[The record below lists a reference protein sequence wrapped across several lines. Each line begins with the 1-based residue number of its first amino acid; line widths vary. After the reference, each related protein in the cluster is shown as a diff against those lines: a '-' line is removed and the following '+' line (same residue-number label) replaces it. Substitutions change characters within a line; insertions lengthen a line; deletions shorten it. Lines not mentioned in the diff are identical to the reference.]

1 MSMTMLATRL
11 METTTRPGQG
21 TILARLEPAE
31 RPSLEKLEH
40 ESLERVVSASIDHE
54 AEPVALRAGE
64 RVLWVR
70 PIDTRLFV
78 RAMAPH
84 VCFN

>member
-1 MSMTMLATRL
+1 MSVTMLATRL

-21 TILARLEPAE
+21 AILARLEPAE
-31 RPSLEKLEH
+31 RPALEQLEN
-40 ESLERVVSASIDHE
+40 ESLDMVLSASIDHD
-54 AEPVALRAGE
+54 AEPVAIRAAG
-64 RVLWVR
+64 RTHWVR
-70 PIDTRLFV
+70 PVDTARFV

>member
-31 RPSLEKLEH
+31 RTALERIES
-40 ESLERVVSASIDHE
+40 ESLDMVLSASIDHD
-54 AEPVALRAGE
+54 AEPLAIRTGG
-64 RVLWVR
+64 RTLWVR
-70 PIDTRLFV
+70 PVDTARFV